1 MPLSLQEGIR
11 TNRLKSLFLVISL
24 PLILAIVVFSIFYW
38 EASKTWMSNEYI
50 TNTALDATI
59 DFLAIRVPILL
70 IILAITF
77 FAQKKIMFSFSWAR
91 ELTRK
96 ENPELY
102 NIVENLCITRW
113 LPIPKIWIIE
123 DSWMN
128 AFAVWWRMKD
138 SWVCF
143 TRWLINNLDRREI
156 EAVAWHELTHIIN
169 KDSLLMAITI
179 LYIWAIGTIWR
190 EIYYWS
196 SNEKSRNL
204 WLAFIVLW
212 YAFYPLIRLAISRK
226 REYLADAGSVVL
238 THDNQA
244 MISALRKI
252 SQNSTV
258 NLKNDSISSLFTAN
272 PLSWKSFSTLFQT
285 HPSIED
291 RIKALE
297 HY

>member
-1 MPLSLQEGIR
+1 MPLSLHEWIR
-11 TNRLKSLFLVISL
+11 TNRMKSFLLVLSL
-24 PLILAIVVFSIFYW
+24 PLILGIVVFLAFYQGAL
-38 EASKTWMSNEYI
+38 ETWMSNEAVI
-50 TNTALDATI
+50 NAALDWTMN
-59 DFLAIRVPILL
+59 FLSVCVPILL
-70 IILAITF
+70 IWLAIAF
-77 FAQKKIMFSFSWAR
+77 FCQKKIMFSFSWAR

-113 LPIPKIWIIE
+113 LPTPKIWIIE
-123 DSWMN
+123 DNWMN

-143 TRWLINNLDRREI
+143 TRWLINNLDKKEI

-179 LYIWAIGTIWR
+179 LYIGIVWTIWR
-190 EIYYWS
+190 EIYYRS
-196 SNEKSRNL
+196 SDEKTRKL
-204 WLAFIVLW
+204 WLAFVILW

-252 SQNSTV
+252 WQNSTV
-258 NLKNDSISSLFTAN
+258 NLKNDSIASLFIEN
-272 PLSWKSFSTLFQT
+272 PLTWGSLSTLFQT